1 MRMRS
6 VSRRVARHHPWR
18 WLHGCAS
25 AALGLGV
32 VLALAGCAG
41 GLPSQASVTPEIRA
55 DSRPDILTAS
65 DEGEARR
72 RARIRLEL
80 ATTYYAQG
88 QFNTAL
94 DELKQAVAI
103 DPSLPAAHEMRA
115 LIYDAMGDNERAD
128 TSFRQALALDP
139 SNVSV
144 LHNRAWSLCR
154 RAQYPEAD
162 AVFARALSL
171 PPSQTIPT
179 SKTFLARG
187 VCQVRAGLLAEGE
200 KSLVRAYE
208 LDPAS
213 PATGYNLAA
222 VLTRQG
228 ELDRA
233 RFYVRRINN
242 VPEQATSESLWLAIR
257 IEHRLG
263 NIAAR
268 DELATQLRR
277 RFLGSREATALEL
290 GRYDE

>member
-1 MRMRS
+1 M
-6 VSRRVARHHPWR
+6 VARSHPLSWSP
-18 WLHGCAS
+18 WWAS
-25 AALGLGV
+25 VALGLA
-32 VLALAGCAG
+32 LALTGCAT
-41 GLPSQASVTPEIRA
+41 GLPSQPRA
-55 DSRPDILTAS
+55 VADGAFDSRSDIPTAS
-65 DEGEARR
+65 DEGEPRR

-103 DPSLPAAHEMRA
+103 DPSLPASHEMRA
-115 LIYDAMGDNERAD
+115 LIYDAMGDTDRAD
-128 TSFRQALALDP
+128 ASFRQALSLDP
-139 SNVSV
+139 TNVSV

-154 RAQYPEAD
+154 RAQYAEAD
-162 AVFARALSL
+162 VLFARALSL

-179 SKTFLARG
+179 AKTFLARG
-187 VCQVRAGLLAEGE
+187 VCQVRAGQFAEGE

-213 PATGYNLAA
+213 PATGYNLAT
-222 VLTRQG
+222 VLVRQG
-228 ELDRA
+228 ELERA

-263 NIAAR
+263 NTADR
-268 DELATQLRR
+268 DELASQLRR
-277 RFLGSREATALEL
+277 RFVGSREATAMEL